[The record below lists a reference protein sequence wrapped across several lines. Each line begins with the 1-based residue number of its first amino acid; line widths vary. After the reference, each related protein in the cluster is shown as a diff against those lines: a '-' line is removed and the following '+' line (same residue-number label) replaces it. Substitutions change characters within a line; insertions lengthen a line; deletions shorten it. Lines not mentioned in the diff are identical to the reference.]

1 MNIKDFYE
9 EGSENQ
15 YPKFLFFKYDE
26 FTEFINNSDKKD
38 LMAILEDNIPFI
50 DEDLKNV
57 LKIIQPTNINE
68 LSVVLALSSPFK
80 KDFLEII
87 RNEKIKLS
95 LRKIKNEEI
104 RNIVENTYYFV
115 VFRQQF
121 LKIIQII
128 WQCNEEEANIIRKEF
143 CKKSNDINL
152 HNTFM
157 EKSIQI
163 GLSPEDV
170 VPLYRQLLS
179 FSQLCFDQDVATEY
193 ALKIYDISKF
203 LLEKTD
209 KLEISNENTEFIK
222 NLVSEINNRICF
234 D

>member
-1 MNIKDFYE
+1 M
-9 EGSENQ
+9 
-15 YPKFLFFKYDE
+15 
-26 FTEFINNSDKKD
+26 
-38 LMAILEDNIPFI
+38 
-50 DEDLKNV
+50 
-57 LKIIQPTNINE
+57 
-68 LSVVLALSSPFK
+68 SSPFK

-104 RNIVENTYYFV
+104 RSIVENTYYFV

-179 FSQLCFDQDVATEY
+179 FSQLYFDQDVTTEY
-193 ALKIYDISKF
+193 AIKIYDISKL
-203 LLEKTD
+203 LLEKTY
-209 KLEISNENTEFIK
+209 KFEISNENTEFIK
-222 NLVSEINNRICF
+222 NLVSNINAQI
-234 D
+234 